1 MSLPWLVFSSKKT
14 CAAIAA
20 LFIMVTGAGCAS
32 PENAA
37 PVSTSQSD
45 PTCNATADDVI
56 SGGGSTSN
64 GSGMHIN
71 PEEIYDHCTNEA
83 IDKYLAQTGDGDHL
97 MSIGR
102 GSTIGDA
109 VIPLSVTE
117 ISDEVEYVVA
127 YLCRQQSPSE
137 YALSLDSE
145 SGEHTRLIRGD
156 ACVSNGVNI
165 VSLPGDRLTS
175 AVDRLSV
182 SAENDTSIVANVY
195 LR

>member
-1 MSLPWLVFSSKKT
+1 MSLPWLVFSSRKT

-20 LFIMVTGAGCAS
+20 LFIMVTGTGCAW
-32 PENAA
+32 PENAV
-37 PVSTSQSD
+37 PVSTSQSNLTD
-45 PTCNATADDVI
+45 NATADGVVSSD
-56 SGGGSTSN
+56 GLTSN
-64 GSGMHIN
+64 GGDMHIN
-71 PEEIYDHCTNEA
+71 PEEIYDHFTNEA

-97 MSIGR
+97 MPIGR

-109 VIPLSVTE
+109 VIPLSVTA
-117 ISDEVEYVVA
+117 ISDNVEYVVV

-137 YALSLDSE
+137 YALSLGSE
-145 SGEHTRLIRGD
+145 SDEHTRLIRGD
-156 ACVSNGVNI
+156 ACASNGVNT
-165 VSLPGDRLTS
+165 VSLPGDRLTF